1 MRFRVSALLKVLSV
15 AAGAA
20 CLASVLQAAPAPEAA
35 HLFLQNCSMCHGR
48 DGKGYA
54 AIKTP
59 NFTDPKWQASVKG
72 KEMMEAIEH
81 GRKGTAMPAFEGK
94 LKPAEIRA
102 LIKYIRS
109 LAPSKGK

>member
-1 MRFRVSALLKVLSV
+1 MRFRISAFLGIIVT
-15 AAGAA
+15 AAGVA
-20 CLASVLQAAPAPEAA
+20 CLAGALQAAPAPDAA

-59 NFTDPKWQASVKG
+59 NFIDPKWQASVKD